1 MKKSLHSI
9 CSFLSLVTRLATPT
23 FDHAHSPKPPPEM
36 AIAIV
41 LFLWLNG
48 WSRHIW
54 CAILLNGIWIYTCRA
69 LIPSYQKDLDV
80 CFFATRRKVYWGLT
94 HNLFFCWYSALISHR
109 HRNTKHS
116 EGWVDWHT
124 HINTYLHHQFTLFTQ
139 QPRLLH

>member
-1 MKKSLHSI
+1 MKTSLHSI

-54 CAILLNGIWIYTCRA
+54 CAILLKDNMDLHRSSLGT
-69 LIPSYQKDLDV
+69 LIPEGPWRVFYAKRSQ
-80 CFFATRRKVYWGLT
+80 VYWGLT
-94 HNLFFCWYSALISHR
+94 HNVVFYWYSDLISQTYKHTR
-109 HRNTKHS
+109 HTQ
-116 EGWVDWHT
+116 GQADWHT
-124 HINTYLHHQFTLFTQ
+124 HINVYLHH
-139 QPRLLH
+139 LLCAQSSYLYYTT